1 METQSELLNNDAGP
15 SAITTFCHDLQRKLA
30 ARGVW
35 VGLPDDLLKQPAD
48 PGVWPASLLHNWLGN
63 LLNQDLREQRGVQ
76 SGSGF
81 DWSLT
86 QPIDELAS
94 NPTLEIDQSGGSAPN
109 LFDWAAARLFFSG
122 LPAGLLLAVRRSPF
136 DLDDL
141 ASFEEAR
148 RKLLALL
155 SETQLDQPAAQMT
168 SELDLADLLVSGD
181 GPDLRERLRDMAA
194 LHQLSL
200 QINTVQD
207 LQPTLQ
213 MLVQSVHAILPG
225 ANTISLMLRDERGL
239 LRLAASDGLA
249 SDQNMK
255 AIPLRAGEGLRG
267 QVVLLGRP
275 LYVPIVH
282 IDRRYVDFDRGLG
295 SMLIVPLRGRD
306 QVLGILSAESRVPNN
321 FSAYDQNILTIAAA
335 LAANAVE
342 KDRLYQN
349 EHRRAT
355 ETNALIELGR
365 TIARNLE
372 IEPVFTTAHQ
382 TVTRLMPCEAF
393 YISLRDTQSR
403 STSVTHLI
411 DNGVR
416 YPPARWPIESGLSG
430 YVIRTGEQILVRDTI
445 KDKLPFQGVFYG
457 KQDQVRSI
465 IACPLRFQGR
475 TKGMVSCQSYQPDA
489 FSSHDLQLLQAIA
502 DLIAIGVESI
512 EMHID
517 LQNRYLTLQEL
528 ERVRSEII
536 QNVSHELRTPLTFLR
551 SYVEILLD
559 ESLGSLNERQKNS
572 LSIVQART
580 NTMVRLVDDIAML
593 EVDDP
598 EWLQLS
604 DVDLAELAANAL
616 QVSEQLA
623 QERGNQLI
631 LEAPSDFPPVRAD
644 PDRINQV
651 LDNLLGNALKYGQ
664 KASKIVVRLEVDVDN
679 AIVSVSNQGTGIPT
693 REQER
698 IFERFYQIDGSIS
711 RLQSGLGLGLAI
723 VKRIIEAHHGTVWVQ
738 SDIDTG
744 STFYF
749 SLPIQSSSEQSQEF

>member
-1 METQSELLNNDAGP
+1 
-15 SAITTFCHDLQRKLA
+15 
-30 ARGVW
+30 
-35 VGLPDDLLKQPAD
+35 
-48 PGVWPASLLHNWLGN
+48 
-63 LLNQDLREQRGVQ
+63 
-76 SGSGF
+76 
-81 DWSLT
+81 
-86 QPIDELAS
+86 
-94 NPTLEIDQSGGSAPN
+94 
-109 LFDWAAARLFFSG
+109 
-122 LPAGLLLAVRRSPF
+122 
-136 DLDDL
+136 
-141 ASFEEAR
+141 
-148 RKLLALL
+148 
-155 SETQLDQPAAQMT
+155 
-168 SELDLADLLVSGD
+168 
-181 GPDLRERLRDMAA
+181 
-194 LHQLSL
+194 
-200 QINTVQD
+200 
-207 LQPTLQ
+207 
-213 MLVQSVHAILPG
+213 
-225 ANTISLMLRDERGL
+225 
-239 LRLAASDGLA
+239 
-249 SDQNMK
+249 MK
-255 AIPLRAGEGLRG
+255 AIPLRPGEGLRG

-282 IDRRYVDFDRGLG
+282 NDRRYVDFDRDLE
-295 SMLIVPLRGRD
+295 SMLVVPLRGRY
-306 QVLGILSAESRVPNN
+306 QVSGILSAECRAPND
-321 FSAYDQNILTIAAA
+321 FSAYDQNILTIVAAQ
-335 LAANAVE
+335 AANAVE

-349 EHRRAT
+349 EHRRAA
-355 ETNALIELGR
+355 ETNALIELGK
-365 TIARNLE
+365 TIARSLE
-372 IEPVFTTAHQ
+372 IEPIFTTAHQ
-382 TVTRLMPCEAF
+382 MVTRLMPCEAF

-416 YPPARWPIESGLSG
+416 YPPARWPIEFGLSG

-465 IACPLRFQGR
+465 IACPLRFQDR

-631 LEAPSDFPPVRAD
+631 LEAPSDFPTVRAD

-679 AIVSVSNQGTGIPT
+679 AIVSVSNQGTGIPA

-749 SLPIQSSSEQSQEF
+749 SLPIQSSSEQS